1 MKNCPYCNTVLND
14 DAAFC
19 TGCGKNVAAVQLAVP
34 IQPAAPIQPTAPA
47 QPDIHAPA
55 VDSVQTG
62 ADAALIGEAAAQG
75 ECAVDNATD
84 SAAGNFAENAPA
96 PDDFTPPTGAASAA
110 VAQAEAFPQP
120 TVPPQPEA
128 YAPNAASAGPTAPM
142 WAQPVPQCPPYQQ
155 PAAPYGAPQA
165 AKKRGIRW
173 WHILLIVLAPL
184 TAAAVGLVTIFGIY
198 MFRCDDRRFVGK
210 WETTY
215 DIGEYINDVF
225 SEQTNKLESGLDE
238 YFEVEEFE
246 IKVWVE
252 FNDDGTYKVWYD
264 KKVFKNSLN
273 SYVRTVKEG
282 MKQYFK
288 DYLEEYEVDM
298 SVDELF
304 RESGLD
310 LDLLIN
316 EMLNKD
322 NLIKSLENKTEEG
335 NFSSKDG
342 KLYMSGSLR
351 SEISEKDYE
360 TYEFNSSDEF
370 VLTKAS
376 EDSVFELG
384 DDVDLFPLT
393 FSRAG

>member
-165 AKKRGIRW
+165 AK
-173 WHILLIVLAPL
+173 
-184 TAAAVGLVTIFGIY
+184 
-198 MFRCDDRRFVGK
+198 
-210 WETTY
+210 
-215 DIGEYINDVF
+215 
-225 SEQTNKLESGLDE
+225 
-238 YFEVEEFE
+238 
-246 IKVWVE
+246 
-252 FNDDGTYKVWYD
+252 
-264 KKVFKNSLN
+264 
-273 SYVRTVKEG
+273 
-282 MKQYFK
+282 
-288 DYLEEYEVDM
+288 
-298 SVDELF
+298 
-304 RESGLD
+304 
-310 LDLLIN
+310 
-316 EMLNKD
+316 
-322 NLIKSLENKTEEG
+322 
-335 NFSSKDG
+335 
-342 KLYMSGSLR
+342 
-351 SEISEKDYE
+351 
-360 TYEFNSSDEF
+360 
-370 VLTKAS
+370 
-376 EDSVFELG
+376 
-384 DDVDLFPLT
+384 
-393 FSRAG
+393 